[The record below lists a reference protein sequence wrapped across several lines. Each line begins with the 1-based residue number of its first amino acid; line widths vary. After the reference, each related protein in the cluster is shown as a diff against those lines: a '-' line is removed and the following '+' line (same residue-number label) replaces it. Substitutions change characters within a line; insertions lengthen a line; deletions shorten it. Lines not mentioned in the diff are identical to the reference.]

1 MVGRRADVVDMK
13 RHRVADPF
21 AGDDDFWVSTRAS
34 LAVLPAAV
42 LTGVSILLAAPFGY
56 AACALP
62 IGLAVLAAQ
71 RGRRSSRRTR
81 SAFSD
86 RITWR
91 DAERQAVGAVL
102 VGARRPR

>member
-1 MVGRRADVVDMK
+1 MACEADSFPMS
-13 RHRVADPF
+13 RSCVAEPF

-42 LTGVSILLAAPFGY
+42 VTGVAILLAGRYGLAVL
-56 AACALP
+56 ALP
-62 IGLAVLAAQ
+62 LGLTVLAAQ

-81 SAFSD
+81 MAFPD
-86 RITWR
+86 RIAWR

-102 VGARRPR
+102 TGARRPR